1 MTVNMSR
8 SGVLIERSESGVT
21 TNGSGDP
28 NGSAIEAGDF
38 VRIDIEL
45 PAVDKVRPRCLSCI
59 GNVSRVD
66 EANGREYLAVT
77 IQGMQ
82 FRDAELS
89 DVPEQQST
97 TLVM

>member
-8 SGVLIERSESGVT
+8 SGLLIERSESSVT
-21 TNGSGDP
+21 ADALALEPGDFMRVDIGLP
-28 NGSAIEAGDF
+28 AIE
-38 VRIDIEL
+38 
-45 PAVDKVRPRCLSCI
+45 KVRPRCLSCI
-59 GNVSRVD
+59 GNVIRVD
-66 EANGREYLAVT
+66 EANGREYIAVS

-89 DVPEQQST
+89 DVLPEQQST

>member
-8 SGVLIERSESGVT
+8 SGLLIERSESSVT
-21 TNGSGDP
+21 A
-28 NGSAIEAGDF
+28 NGSALETGDF
-38 VRIDIEL
+38 VRVDIGL
-45 PAVDKVRPRCLSCI
+45 PAMENVRPRCLSCI
-59 GNVSRVD
+59 GNVIRVD
-66 EANGREYLAVT
+66 EANGREYVAVS

-89 DVPEQQST
+89 DVPELQSST